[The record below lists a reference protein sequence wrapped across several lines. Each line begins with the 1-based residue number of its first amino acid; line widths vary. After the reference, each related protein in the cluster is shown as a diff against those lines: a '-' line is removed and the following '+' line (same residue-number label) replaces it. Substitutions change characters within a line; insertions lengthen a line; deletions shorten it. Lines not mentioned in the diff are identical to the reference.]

1 MERSFPNLNGDT
13 SFVNIRRELELQRS
27 FEIHQLKEKRSLFR
41 SIFGRG
47 PASGKEQPFPVVMVT
62 RIALDSM
69 DEVTRKKKPFHSRK
83 NELHS
88 CSTDR
93 ERSRFYLGEPTTC
106 LPSRFAMYLRRLKSF
121 FTALFTIGRAVDRP
135 LYRCVYRGDRMCG
148 CGDTTISSRRPSQK
162 LVCTN
167 SVRH

>member
-13 SFVNIRRELELQRS
+13 SFVKIRCELEPYRS
-27 FEIHQLKEKRSLFR
+27 FEVHQLKEKRSLFR
-41 SIFGRG
+41 SICGRG

-83 NELHS
+83 NELRS

-93 ERSRFYLGEPTTC
+93 ERSRFVLESRQLAYLHV
-106 LPSRFAMYLRRLKSF
+106 LP
-121 FTALFTIGRAVDRP
+121 
-135 LYRCVYRGDRMCG
+135 C
-148 CGDTTISSRRPSQK
+148 ISE
-162 LVCTN
+162 V
-167 SVRH
+167 